1 MRRSKLIFNF
11 PHRLHI
17 APFATLLMAL
27 VYGCSAGAHDFWV
40 QPAQYWLRPED
51 ASSVTLQVGHGPFR
65 QRSPIP
71 LSRITRFEAIGP
83 DGVAIDLRGGLHVGG
98 SADDGALKL
107 SKPGVYVLVLETD
120 NRAQSHLPA
129 IRFNDYLKVEGLT
142 PALEQRERLRQTDRD
157 GSENYS
163 RRAKSIVQIGPP
175 DANSQI
181 HVTRPLGLP
190 LEIIPEANP
199 YARPQ
204 PTALPVRVLY
214 EGQPLQ
220 GALVKLTHLENDA
233 APLEARLTDRMGRA
247 TFVMPTE
254 GSWLLNVIWTKPLPW
269 ARETDFE
276 TIFSSLSFGFPA
288 MGRFS
293 NLGPSVSQPLQSV
306 RQSCTPR

>member
-1 MRRSKLIFNF
+1 MMLNSTIAFGARY
-11 PHRLHI
+11 RLHI
-17 APFATLLMAL
+17 VPFAALLMGL
-27 VYGCSAGAHDFWV
+27 MYGVSAGAHDFWV
-40 QPAQYWLRPED
+40 QPAEYWLQPQI
-51 ASSVTLQVGHGPFR
+51 ASSMTLQVGHGPFR

-71 LSRITRFEAIGP
+71 PGRITRFETIGP
-83 DGVAIDLRGGLHVGG
+83 DGIAIDMRGTLHVGG
-98 SADDGALKL
+98 SADDGALKF
-107 SKPGVYVLVLETD
+107 SQPGAYVLVLETD

-142 PALEQRERLRQTDRD
+142 PALEQRERLHQTDRD

-175 DANSQI
+175 EANSQI
-181 HVTRPLGLP
+181 QVTRPLGLP

-204 PTALPVRVLY
+204 PTALPVRVIY

-233 APLEARLTDRMGRA
+233 APLEAHLTDGMGRA

-254 GSWLLNVIWTKPLPW
+254 GSWLLNVIWTKPLPRS
-269 ARETDFE
+269 RETDFE
-276 TIFSSLSFGFPA
+276 TTFSSLSFGFPST
-288 MGRFS
+288 R
-293 NLGPSVSQPLQSV
+293 P
-306 RQSCTPR
+306 